1 MHHRFLRVNT
11 ILTHLQGIQQ
21 IVVECINKC
30 NILAVYVFPELHNA
44 IPLKELKKSK
54 SGLPWWSSG

>member
-1 MHHRFLRVNT
+1 MKPGTKFPFMHHRFLRVNT

-30 NILAVYVFPELHNA
+30 NILAVYVFPELHNV
-44 IPLKELKKSK
+44 IPLKE
-54 SGLPWWSSG
+54 